1 MSEPKRIVV
10 TGANKGIGRAIV
22 ERILAEH
29 PEAFVFLGSRDEGRG
44 AEARAA
50 MVEAHGDWAE
60 RVEVLPIDVSDDGSV
75 RAAAATVKERF
86 AGEVRPLYGVVN
98 NAGVGRQGHTFE
110 DVLSVNGWGPRRVC
124 EAFAPLVADGGRL
137 VIVSSASGP
146 SFVAECSERMQ
157 RFLTDPAIEWEALD
171 ALLQQTLDFDGPAAF
186 EATGLSDGDAYGL
199 SKAAA
204 NAVMLIEAR
213 ERPRLA
219 VSACT
224 PGFIETDMTRPYAET
239 AAKSPE
245 AMGMKSPYEGAHA
258 PLHLLFGEL
267 EASGWYYGSDAER
280 SPLDRYRSPGDPPYA
295 GD

>member
-1 MSEPKRIVV
+1 MV

-22 ERILAEH
+22 ERTLVEH
-29 PEAFVFLGSRDEGRG
+29 PDTFVFLGSRDEGRG
-44 AEARAA
+44 AAARAA
-50 MVEAHGDWAE
+50 ILEAHPDWAE
-60 RVEVLPIDVSDDGSV
+60 RLELLPIDVSDDESV
-75 RAAAATVKERF
+75 RAAARRVAARF
-86 AGEVRPLYGVVN
+86 PADAQPLYGLVN
-98 NAGVGRQGHTFE
+98 NAGLGRQGNGFE
-110 DVLSVNGWGPRRVC
+110 DVLSVNGWGPHRVC

-146 SFVAECSERMQ
+146 SFVAECSEAMQ
-157 RFLTDPAIEWEALD
+157 RFFTDPAIEWEALD
-171 ALLQQTLDFDGPAAF
+171 ALLHQTLTFDGPTAF
-186 EATGLSDGDAYGL
+186 EASGLSDGDAYGL

-204 NAVMLIEAR
+204 NAVMLIAAR
-213 ERPRLA
+213 EHPRLV

-224 PGFIETDMTRPYAET
+224 PGFIETDMTRPYAE
-239 AAKSPE
+239 ANDKAPSE
-245 AMGMKSPYEGAHA
+245 MGMKTPHEGAQA